1 MCGITFQNCWILLK
15 STTSILK
22 LRGPSLDYQLPING
36 QHNSLSAVI
45 FGVLGVCLD
54 LRIPFSNHF
63 IERTWTAHMLHIHVS
78 HYWSEVSKSRLA
90 WNPRSRLES
99 IPRKFAKSE
108 AFPGLPHHVHIL
120 SIMIHRIRIKNSR
133 RQPRTTPQF
142 HRTRSWT
149 WDWKLAL
156 TFTQGVLWERHNR
169 VQRGGKT
176 RSDLRDRSTL

>member
-1 MCGITFQNCWILLK
+1 M
-15 STTSILK
+15 
-22 LRGPSLDYQLPING
+22 DYQLPING

-45 FGVLGVCLD
+45 LRVLGVCLD

-78 HYWSEVSKSRLA
+78 HYWSEVSKSRLTLKPEVETRIHSQEICQI
-90 WNPRSRLES
+90 WG
-99 IPRKFAKSE
+99 
-108 AFPGLPHHVHIL
+108 FPGLPHHVHIL
-120 SIMIHRIRIKNSR
+120 SIMIHRIRINNSR